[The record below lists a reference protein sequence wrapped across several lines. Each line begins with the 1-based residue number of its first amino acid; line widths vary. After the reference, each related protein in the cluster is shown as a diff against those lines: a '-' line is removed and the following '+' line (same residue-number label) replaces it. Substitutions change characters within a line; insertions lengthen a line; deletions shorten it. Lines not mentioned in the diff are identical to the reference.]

1 MECTDWKRSHTK
13 IYKGQIITGF
23 SVWEMMT
30 DWNQKKND
38 QELIMGNTSAGPL
51 HQFWKQKAL

>member
-1 MECTDWKRSHTK
+1 MKWNALIGKEV
-13 IYKGQIITGF
+13 